1 MLPRFFDSSHWGFFR
16 TFAYTKQET
25 MNCHDFNADIIPL
38 GEHLAEE
45 LLQQI
50 KGMALCGHCADCLY
64 SYIMLTQYF
73 SDEELKAMFGSDL
86 LENTELIPFLN
97 ELAGLRS
104 NPYPNRI
111 RIARVNK
118 VLQGLSISHADK
130 ALIKHYINE
139 CIKQYEGDMLEEYF
153 NMAP

>member
-1 MLPRFFDSSHWGFFR
+1 
-16 TFAYTKQET
+16 
-25 MNCHDFNADIIPL
+25 MNCHDFNADIIPVGDTL
-38 GEHLAEE
+38 TDD
-45 LLQQI
+45 LLRQI
-50 KGMALCGHCADCLY
+50 TGMSKCGHCANCLY
-64 SYIMLTQYF
+64 TCIMLAQKLGTA
-73 SDEELKAMFGSDL
+73 ELKALFGHDL
-86 LENTELIPFLN
+86 LESTELIPALN

-104 NPYPNRI
+104 NPYPNRM

-118 VLQGLSISHADK
+118 ALQGISMQKENGDK

>member
-1 MLPRFFDSSHWGFFR
+1 
-16 TFAYTKQET
+16 
-25 MNCHDFNADIIPL
+25 MNCHDFNADIIPI
-38 GEHLAEE
+38 GEHLTEE
-45 LLQQI
+45 LQRQI
-50 KGMALCGHCADCLY
+50 KEIPFCGHCTNCLY
-64 SYIMLTQYF
+64 SYIMLSQYLN
-73 SDEELKAMFGSDL
+73 DEELKDLFGSDL
-86 LENTELIPFLN
+86 LEDAELIPSLN

-130 ALIKHYINE
+130 PLIKHYINE

>member
-1 MLPRFFDSSHWGFFR
+1 
-16 TFAYTKQET
+16 

-38 GEHLAEE
+38 GEHITEE

-50 KGMALCGHCADCLY
+50 KGIPLCGHCANCLY
-64 SYIMLTQYF
+64 SYIMLTQF
-73 SDEELKAMFGSDL
+73 LDDEELNALFGSDL
-86 LENTELIPFLN
+86 LEDIELIPSLN
-97 ELAGLRS
+97 ELAGLCS
-104 NPYPNRI
+104 NPYPNRM

-118 VLQGLSISHADK
+118 VLQGLSMSHADK